1 MSWGIPSIGLL
12 QGNDRQILQNI
23 FSSLEVEIVKLQR
36 KVAEL
41 ESKQNPPAG
50 TKGY

>member
-1 MSWGIPSIGLL
+1 MSWSIPSIGLL

-23 FSSLEVEIVKLQR
+23 FSSLEIEIVKLQR
-36 KVAEL
+36 KVSEL
-41 ESKQNPPAG
+41 EAKQNPPVG

>member
-1 MSWGIPSIGLL
+1 MSWSIPSIGLL

-23 FSSLEVEIVKLQR
+23 FSSLEIEIVRLQR

-41 ESKQNPPAG
+41 ETKQNPPAG